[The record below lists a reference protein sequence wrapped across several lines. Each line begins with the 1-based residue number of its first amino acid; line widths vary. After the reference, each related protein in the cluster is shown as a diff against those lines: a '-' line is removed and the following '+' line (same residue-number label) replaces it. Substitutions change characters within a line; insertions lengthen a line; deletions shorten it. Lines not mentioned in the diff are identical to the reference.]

1 MALTRPLSRDWGDRI
16 SKATGSRG
24 PGVKG
29 QEGIQRKGA
38 GMFKVL
44 RRERAWLG
52 KVSRSGVGG
61 PTRRALGTGRGFRCD
76 LDSHVARI
84 PLAARASGRI
94 SPSRELC
101 WNTPSF
107 LGVFHDLPNKYRC
120 DF

>member
-61 PTRRALGTGRGFRCD
+61 PNTESPGHRAGVPLRSGFPCRKDPFGCE
-76 LDSHVARI
+76 SK
-84 PLAARASGRI
+84 
-94 SPSRELC
+94 REDQPVPGALLEH
-101 WNTPSF
+101 P
-107 LGVFHDLPNKYRC
+107 VLPGC
-120 DF
+120 VS